1 MIPRD
6 WEELRRAVSE
16 RAAQHPEGT
25 VTRTVAGRYQG
36 LTSGET
42 LAQGLPELYC
52 WPQIGV
58 TVKQLGEDGIIAIFE
73 DIFQEDKALS
83 SQVVAITR
91 GYFAR
96 ARAGERWD
104 NRAAKDEWR
113 QAKGD
118 RPQEDII
125 AAVHWGISAAFPPE
139 EAM

>member
-6 WEELRRAVSE
+6 WEELRREVSV
-16 RAAQHPEGT
+16 RAAQHPEET

-42 LAQGLPELYC
+42 LEQGLPELYC

-58 TVKQLGEDGIIAIFE
+58 TVKLLGEAGIIAIFE
-73 DIFQEDKALS
+73 DIFKEDAGLSKA
-83 SQVVAITR
+83 VVGITR
-91 GYFAR
+91 SIFAR

-104 NRAAKDEWR
+104 NRQAKEEWR
-113 QAKGD
+113 QAKGK

-139 EAM
+139 EGT